1 MKRNAAHTAKYRDG
15 YATSATAT
23 ENPQDTSQCTITEPS
38 AKRKTESTQKRK
50 VKYIMYIMYIMYNF
64 IFCRAFAK
72 RRKERGR
79 KRKERDSHRVLDGQ
93 C

>member
-1 MKRNAAHTAKYRDG
+1 MF
-15 YATSATAT
+15 
-23 ENPQDTSQCTITEPS
+23 
-38 AKRKTESTQKRK
+38 
-50 VKYIMYIMYIMYNF
+50 F

-93 C
+93 CWGMKSRKGGNSSTVFHSFKKEIEAARLRWNMGDGESKIIYERNSTRTNRN